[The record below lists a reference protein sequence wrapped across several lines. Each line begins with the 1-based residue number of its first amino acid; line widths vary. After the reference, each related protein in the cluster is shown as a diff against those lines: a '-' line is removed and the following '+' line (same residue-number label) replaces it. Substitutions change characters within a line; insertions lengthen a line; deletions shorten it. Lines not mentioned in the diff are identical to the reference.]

1 MIEQMKNEAPETKAQ
16 AESKENKLEEITT
29 EKEQESGLQV
39 APQGKDE
46 E

>member
-29 EKEQESGLQV
+29 EKE
-39 APQGKDE
+39 
-46 E
+46 